1 MGIIIR
7 LVTGLL
13 ISNGTYP
20 QCSIVPVCLTLPPRG
35 IGLIRLP
42 FGTSDHRS
50 GPYLPNLYMAGN
62 KLYHRTQTIP
72 DVSLPG
78 QEKDFSGHAQ
88 LNPFTHMTGVA
99 ADLDFGDSWGAGY
112 GIQGVNFLG
121 EQIALGL
128 NLRKNYRQYAE
139 MPELYTD
146 GMHQPFQNSFI
157 VGAEFD
163 FSKYVS
169 HAVALDVPLPGLNE
183 MFDFQ
188 EEMLT
193 KRDEELTDIHHTRFS
208 LPIPS
213 TNQRLPFKVSSKR
226 SEMEV
231 TPPYVPFFAITNKL
245 CKNVFRWRINYL
257 TELLY
262 SRADTT
268 PLIRLSRYELHF
280 NNAFLCSNF
289 KKF

>member
-1 MGIIIR
+1 
-7 LVTGLL
+7 
-13 ISNGTYP
+13 
-20 QCSIVPVCLTLPPRG
+20 
-35 IGLIRLP
+35 
-42 FGTSDHRS
+42 
-50 GPYLPNLYMAGN
+50 
-62 KLYHRTQTIP
+62 
-72 DVSLPG
+72 
-78 QEKDFSGHAQ
+78 
-88 LNPFTHMTGVA
+88 MTGVA

-112 GIQGVNFLG
+112 GIQGVNF
-121 EQIALGL
+121 LGL

-213 TNQRLPFKVSSKR
+213 TNQRLPFKAHLFERFNDINVNFAHVLPNVNLHNVDTDDVVD
-226 SEMEV
+226 EIV
-231 TPPYVPFFAITNKL
+231 TNHANPTLVG
-245 CKNVFRWRINYL
+245 
-257 TELLY
+257 
-262 SRADTT
+262 
-268 PLIRLSRYELHF
+268 
-280 NNAFLCSNF
+280 
-289 KKF
+289 